1 MALIRRLLISLALLS
16 TGGVLA
22 ACGNSEQVGTIGTSE
37 VTISGEPD
45 TLIETIRATAEQE
58 PYEKWAL
65 ECIVEQLEK
74 LITPADEEK
83 LDGASEKEFGEF
95 ITPHLEQ
102 MNRACERP
110 GRHIFNPHAS
120 ESELALVRSSEVV
133 GIRAVLKAAEVP
145 AGERECIEDRV
156 ARMPGPELVEL
167 IEADEAQREVMFEV
181 LGAPCIGR

>member
-1 MALIRRLLISLALLS
+1 VAWMRRLLISFALLS
-16 TGGVLA
+16 TGGLLV
-22 ACGNSEQVGTIGTSE
+22 ACGSSDRVGTIGTSE

-65 ECIVEQLEK
+65 DCIVEQLDE
-74 LITPADEEK
+74 LITPAEEER
-83 LDGASEKEFGEF
+83 LEGASEKEFGEF

-110 GRHIFNPHAS
+110 GRHVFNPHAS

-156 ARMPGPELVEL
+156 AHMPGPELVQL
-167 IEADEAQREVMFEV
+167 IEADEHQREVMFEV